1 LPIGMMADVMFVMM
15 AATMEMPS
23 RLIEG
28 LALFGGQHWQ
38 SVVCSMCGPFVD
50 G

>member
-1 LPIGMMADVMFVMM
+1 MMFAAMFVMM

-28 LALFGGQHWQ
+28 LALFGCLHWQ